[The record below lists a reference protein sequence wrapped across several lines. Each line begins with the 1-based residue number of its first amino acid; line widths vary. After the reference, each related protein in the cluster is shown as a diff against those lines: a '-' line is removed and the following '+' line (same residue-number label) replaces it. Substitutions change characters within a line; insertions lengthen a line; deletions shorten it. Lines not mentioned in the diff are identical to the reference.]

1 MAALN
6 RLIFIGVGTTV
17 IGRQGGIM
25 STSYDATA
33 LWLVFGPSIVTIG
46 FWIVKGATPGKMMC
60 RLRIVDEQTGGR
72 PAVLQCV
79 GRYVV
84 GLVAAGCVAIGY
96 LWIMID
102 QRKQGL
108 HDKIVRTLV
117 VRR

>member
-33 LWLVFGPSIVTIG
+33 LWLVFGPSIVTVA

-72 PAVLQCV
+72 PTVWPCV
-79 GRYVV
+79 GRYVMAMIA
-84 GLVAAGCVAIGY
+84 LGCVCVGY
-96 LWIMID
+96 LYLIID
-102 QRKQGL
+102 PRKQGL
-108 HDKIVRTLV
+108 HDK
-117 VRR
+117 